1 MGITGL
7 LPLLKPVT
15 KVNHISSYKN
25 KRIAI
30 DGYAWLHKAVY
41 GCCLELAT
49 GVDSDKWVSYCLK
62 LIDMLLFNQI
72 IVHMVF
78 DGANLPAK
86 NVTEEARAANR
97 AKYLAS
103 GLKLLH
109 STDRNDQFLCR
120 SDLVKAVDVT
130 PRMAGQLMKVL
141 RETRPEVLLTLM
153 SHILLIDTVQRRK
166 VLCLNLNELS
176 DLNALTPGSYCH

>member
-1 MGITGL
+1 MGISGL

-41 GCCLELAT
+41 GCCMELAT

-72 IVHMVF
+72 MVHMVF

-86 NVTEEARAANR
+86 NVTEEARAASR

-103 GLKLLH
+103 GLKLMH
-109 STDRNDQFLCR
+109 STDRNDQISCR

-130 PRMAGQLMKVL
+130 PRMAGQLIKVL
-141 RETRPEVLLTLM
+141 RETRPEVQLTLM
-153 SHILLIDTVQRRK
+153 SHTPLISEIERRK
-166 VLCLNLNELS
+166 LLFLLLNKLPELS
-176 DLNALTPGSYCH
+176 

>member
-1 MGITGL
+1 MGISGL
-7 LPLLKPVT
+7 LRELKPVT

-41 GCCLELAT
+41 GCYLELAT

-103 GLKLLH
+103 GMKLIH
-109 STDRNDQFLCR
+109 STDRNDQISCR

-130 PRMAGQLMKVL
+130 PRMAGQLIKVL
-141 RETRPEVLLTLM
+141 RETRPEVQLTQT
-153 SHILLIDTVQRRK
+153 SHNLLINKIERRNI
-166 VLCLNLNELS
+166 VSLNLNELF
-176 DLNALTPGSYCH
+176 DLS

>member
-1 MGITGL
+1 MGISGL

-97 AKYLAS
+97 AKYLVS
-103 GLKLLH
+103 GLKLIH
-109 STDRNDQFLCR
+109 STDRNDQISCR

-130 PRMAGQLMKVL
+130 PRMAGQLIKVL
-141 RETRPEVLLTLM
+141 RETRPEVQLTKM
-153 SHILLIDTVQRRK
+153 SHTLLIKK
-166 VLCLNLNELS
+166 VVREERFMFQ
-176 DLNALTPGSYCH
+176 YE

>member
-1 MGITGL
+1 MGISGL

-25 KRIAI
+25 KRIAV

-103 GLKLLH
+103 GLKLIH
-109 STDRNDQFLCR
+109 STDRNDQILCR

-130 PRMAGQLMKVL
+130 PRMAGQLIKVL
-141 RETRPEVLLTLM
+141 RETRPEVQLTLM
-153 SHILLIDTVQRRK
+153 SHTLLTSKIERRSIE
-166 VLCLNLNELS
+166 CLNLNEFFELS
-176 DLNALTPGSYCH
+176 